1 MTTDDKTQE
10 KWEVQLRKGSLEL
23 VILAALKDRTL
34 YGLELLK
41 LLQSFKSTA
50 ITEGTLYP
58 LLDRLKREDLL
69 DAQWVQEGDIRPR
82 KYYSLTAAGLTKLG
96 DLTSLWRQSVQDIE
110 YLLAH
115 PGPDPIKISGV

>member
-1 MTTDDKTQE
+1 MTIDDKTQE

-41 LLQSFKSTA
+41 VLQSFKSTA
-50 ITEGTLYP
+50 IAEGTLYP

-82 KYYSLTAAGLTKLG
+82 KYYSLTKDGQKEVDNKMAELQGFVENLQRILNPNWNPGLT
-96 DLTSLWRQSVQDIE
+96 
-110 YLLAH
+110 
-115 PGPDPIKISGV
+115 

>member
-1 MTTDDKTQE
+1 MITEDKTQE

-23 VILAALKDRTL
+23 VILAALQDRTL

-58 LLDRLKREDLL
+58 LLDRLKREELL

-82 KYYSLTAAGLTKLG
+82 KYYSLTAHGLAKLS
-96 DLTSLWRQSVQDIE
+96 DLTNLWRQSVQDIE